1 MAIYT
6 SSKDGWGDGAV
17 DSAWVRTEPLLTP
30 DMLQARYLFGVPLM
44 SAMPDPKTRRVDVM
58 TPELLKDF
66 IQGAVADLEAE
77 MKMPLFA
84 TRVRE
89 RLPFDKNEFESFGF
103 FQLSRRPVSSIQSL
117 RIESAEGTNFFEMPL
132 NWIETGNLI
141 SGQVNIIP
149 LSPGNMNTAFAQLSG
164 APAGLI
170 YLQLLRGM
178 QWLPAYFTCE
188 YTVGYPDDAFPRIIN
203 NLIGIQ
209 AAMNILSNLA
219 ATHARTSS
227 VSLGIDG
234 MSQSVG
240 NPGPQLFDSRI
251 RGLDQDKQKLIG
263 RIQAQMGLNLIFGNV

>member
-1 MAIYT
+1 MADYT
-6 SSKDGWGDGAV
+6 RNKDGWGDGSM

-30 DMLQARYLFGVPLM
+30 ALLQARYLFGIPLV
-44 SAMPDPKTRRVDVM
+44 SAMPDPITRRVTTM

-66 IQGAVADLEAE
+66 IQGAVADLETE

-89 RLPFDKNEFESFGF
+89 RLPFDRNEFESFGF
-103 FQLSRRPVSSIQSL
+103 FVLNKRPVSSVQSL
-117 RIESAEGTNFFEMPL
+117 RLESAEGTNFFEIPL
-132 NWIETGNLI
+132 NWIETGNVT
-141 SGQVNIIP
+141 SGQLNIIP

-170 YLQLLRGM
+170 YMQLLRGM

-203 NLIGIQ
+203 NLIGTQ

-219 ATHARTSS
+219 ATHARSS
-227 VSLGIDG
+227 SLSLGIDG

-240 NPGPQLFDSRI
+240 NPGPQLFDGRI
-251 RGLDQDKQKLIG
+251 RTLDQEKQKMIG
-263 RIQAQMGLNLIFGNV
+263 RIQADLGLKLFSGNV